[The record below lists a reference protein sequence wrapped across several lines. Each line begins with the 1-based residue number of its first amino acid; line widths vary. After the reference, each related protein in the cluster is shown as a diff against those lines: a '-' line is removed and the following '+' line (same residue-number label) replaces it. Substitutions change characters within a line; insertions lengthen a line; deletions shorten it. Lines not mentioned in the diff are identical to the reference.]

1 MKYNLLIADDE
12 AVEREA
18 LSDLAYELF
27 PDRFEIA
34 LAENGKNAV
43 DICAEF
49 KPDIALMDIKMP
61 RMNGIDAAKLILQS
75 HPGCKMIML
84 TGFTYFNY
92 AKDSVSLG
100 AVDFLVKPA
109 SDKTVEK
116 ALQAAMSAV
125 DAERAAN
132 FRTVEISGEGGENSR
147 RQESELVSEIV
158 FSGLDKQLLCRMVS
172 DIYPDVKY
180 GVAAVINLSS
190 DKSTGIS
197 PLISSFELHS
207 CCAEA
212 AKRGRAEEMQILF
225 CRRLDKL
232 YLTLL
237 SEKAYDKAFYER
249 FAMSFSQVMAERDIS
264 VRIKFSEPGRE
275 IAHLP
280 MGFIE
285 AQNVRPQPNERIG
298 WYSSDM
304 LRCEHDGDDASQE
317 IRLCER
323 LEQKQFDDAV
333 LLFEH
338 MVDSIIEDGRDVKIR
353 LYELIVVLNRHA
365 LKKIEISPCYPLW
378 NKLLPLEE
386 DTAIKQF
393 AHHYLQKVIDLL
405 IMDDAAD
412 NESWPQEVLDYI
424 NSEYQNGITLE
435 DASRRVGFS
444 TYYFSRLFKQKFEK
458 SFIEYLTQL
467 RIQKAKT
474 LLSSPGVSVKNVCY
488 SVGYSDPNYFARVF
502 RRETGMSPSKYRKKA
517 LGIIE
522 E

>member
-18 LSDLAYELF
+18 LSDLAHELF
-27 PDRFEIA
+27 PDRFVIA

-49 KPDIALMDIKMP
+49 VPDIALMDIKMP
-61 RMNGIDAAKLILQS
+61 RMNGIDAAKIILQS
-75 HPGCKMIML
+75 HPNCKMIML

-109 SDKTVEK
+109 SDETVEK
-116 ALQAAMSAV
+116 ALQTAMNAV

-132 FRTVEISGEGGENSR
+132 FRTTEAPREDNGGSH

-158 FSGLDKQLLCRMVS
+158 FSGLDKQMLCRMVS
-172 DIYPDVKY
+172 ELYPEVRY
-180 GVAAVINLSS
+180 GVAVVVNLSS
-190 DKSTGIS
+190 DKSSGIS
-197 PLISSFELHS
+197 PSISSFELHN
-207 CCAEA
+207 CCSEA
-212 AKRGRAEEMQILF
+212 AKRCGDPKMNVLF

-237 SEKAYDKAFYER
+237 SEDNYEKSLYER
-249 FAMSFSQVMAERDIS
+249 FAGSFITVMAEHDIDA
-264 VRIKFSEPGRE
+264 RMKFSRLAQD

-298 WYSSDM
+298 WFSPDMFNSDPNGS
-304 LRCEHDGDDASQE
+304 DVSQE
-317 IRLCER
+317 EQLCDRLD
-323 LEQKQFDDAV
+323 QKQFDDAM

-338 MVDSIIEDGRDVKIR
+338 MVNSIIEERHDISIR

-365 LKKIEISPCYPLW
+365 RKKIEISPCYPLW
-378 NKLLPLEE
+378 NKLLTIED
-386 DTAIKQF
+386 DTARRQF

-412 NESWPQEVLDYI
+412 NEAWPQEILEYI
-424 NSEYQNGITLE
+424 NSEYQNNITLE

-444 TYYFSRLFKQKFEK
+444 TYYFSRLFKQKFDK
-458 SFIEYLTQL
+458 PFIEYLTQL

-502 RRETGMSPSKYRKKA
+502 KRETGMSPSNFRKKA
-517 LGIIE
+517 LGIE
-522 E
+522 S